1 MHLHQGRHVHPW
13 RDPKPWYIF
22 TKKHDTSAGTS
33 WTTHLKIVI
42 NLPEKGFC
50 RIKLEISQKKTLP
63 NRFWSRIRQLLR
75 LSFPGEVFVVIVAC
89 IKKDGSEAVQTHTP
103 NIQNI
108 ETKHTWNPESQAQ
121 PILFSCQKF
130 QVPYSNKILWVY
142 GLIGARIH
150 RELILPHP
158 KESGIFALPNL
169 LHILVAS
176 QQPGHSWLCSSAVS
190 SFLLLEDC
198 LLSALKPPLHEI
210 PWDLPRT
217 WR

>member
-1 MHLHQGRHVHPW
+1 MKRPQTLVYFYKKAWHQCWNKLNHSSQNCHQFAWKR
-13 RDPKPWYIF
+13 F
-22 TKKHDTSAGTS
+22 
-33 WTTHLKIVI
+33 
-42 NLPEKGFC
+42 LPDQIGNFP
-50 RIKLEISQKKTLP
+50 KKTLP

>member
-1 MHLHQGRHVHPW
+1 MFIHEETP
-13 RDPKPWYIF
+13 
-22 TKKHDTSAGTS
+22 
-33 WTTHLKIVI
+33 
-42 NLPEKGFC
+42 NLGILLQKSMTPV
-50 RIKLEISQKKTLP
+50 LEQVEPLISQNCHQFAWKRFLPDQIGNFPKTLP

-89 IKKDGSEAVQTHTP
+89 IKKGGSEAVQTHTP

-108 ETKHTWNPESQAQ
+108 ETKHTWNPESQAR
-121 PILFSCQKF
+121 PILFSCQKS

-142 GLIGARIH
+142 GLLGARIH

-190 SFLLLEDC
+190 SFFLLEDC
-198 LLSALKPPLHEI
+198 LISALKPPLHEI